1 MFRVLFFLNIFYFVF
16 TIPKESIHIME
27 DLPIGTSIYT
37 FSTDGCKTINN
48 TGIYRFVDSQ
58 KNSND
63 FFLIDPYTGRI
74 TTKKLIDRDDFC
86 LRRTCSCSKCEIIL
100 EVLCVNVGKIF
111 FNDLSIII
119 DDRNDH
125 SPQFSKSSITIDI
138 LENVPIDYLIPIDIA
153 IDLDY
158 GNNSIQGYKLLEDN
172 STNKLLN
179 AFQIEYTKKND
190 LLALRLIKILD
201 RELYHSLEYIIQAYD
216 GGQPQAL
223 IGHLNIYINILDVN
237 DMSPIFDRSEINVFL
252 SESTSIGSF
261 VTRVHAFDGDTG
273 LNGLVYYTIVSF
285 DPPSNGTFILS
296 KETGEIR
303 LGKSLDYE
311 KEKSYRIKIK
321 AQDNGPQQ
329 VSIPAFAMIY
339 IDIKDEN
346 DNYPLITPTFND
358 DKISGIEHI
367 SNSSIITIRENLSNG
382 TFLGH
387 ISISDL
393 DSGNNGLVSWS
404 LESNGSISIKELFNN
419 EAFLMFTA
427 RIFDREDQSQY
438 EIYLKA
444 YDHGIQS
451 LLTILNF
458 TLIILDEND
467 NAPIFDKDFYLI
479 NITET
484 IPLNTILLH
493 FHAIDIDEENTLNSQ
508 IEYQLNNQTIF
519 SLNSIT
525 GELRLIG
532 KLDREEQSSYEFD
545 IIASDH
551 GQPQPLSSTVRC
563 IINLIDVNDNYPIF
577 DLSEYVFEIPETWS
591 NLSPIGY
598 VHATDADEYYSELTY
613 KLVYNDMTMTNDWP
627 FELTTNG
634 TLYLKD
640 ASVDIDYERRSIY
653 QFLILAIDND
663 GLNTSVPVTIHIL
676 NRNDFC
682 PELIN
687 NSTALFFNID
697 LWFNNSNEKFNHYYL
712 ELFDG
717 DNDTCSIELLNFNN
731 IFKIDLIQHNQYLLY
746 AHILPEREY
755 YILQFRLR
763 DLINETID
771 QSCIRYAQLVLTI
784 GTNETNQT
792 LAIDSAREYLEA
804 LYLISRRSYSY
815 FNLTLFNVIFVI
827 ILLSIAIII
836 SLISIK
842 IIYLSSNSCHQRR
855 LRKHKNDSHTLYRL
869 QGPTETRLPLLDNG
883 PGETSLTSSLNIAGN
898 SKTTQNE
905 NVNHSIDNDEQQ
917 QQLLCQLNSKS
928 SLSIVKQSNEFK
940 TFTLKS
946 NHNRYDLMNDNR
958 HSSISS
964 SLSYPHVRDSGYET
978 TSSNIDQQ
986 RFLSPTNPSNVSS
999 STDNQLITITY
1010 FSSSIPT
1017 HHDLSLSSPNTVS
1030 QTLKTFAHMPTA
1042 NITGNESSTMMIA
1055 RLAEQEI
1062 IEV

>member
-1 MFRVLFFLNIFYFVF
+1 MFQILIILNLFYSVF

-48 TGIYRFVDSQ
+48 AGTYRFVDSQ

-86 LRRTCSCSKCEIIL
+86 LRRMCSCSKCEIIL
-100 EVLCVNVGKIF
+100 EVLCVNMGKIF

-119 DDRNDH
+119 DDHNDH

-138 LENVPIDYLIPIDIA
+138 LENIPIGYLIPIDIA

-158 GNNSIQGYKLLEDN
+158 GNNSIQGYNLLEDN
-172 STNKLLN
+172 STNKILN

-223 IGHLNIYINILDVN
+223 IGRLNIYINILDVN
-237 DMSPIFDRSEINVFL
+237 DMSPVFDRSEINILL
-252 SESTSIGSF
+252 SESTSIGSLIA
-261 VTRVHAFDGDTG
+261 RVHAFDGDTG
-273 LNGLVYYTIVSF
+273 LNGLVYYTIVSL
-285 DPPSNGTFILS
+285 DPPSNGTFMLS
-296 KETGEIR
+296 KETGEIH

-339 IDIKDEN
+339 IEIKDEN

-358 DKISGIEHI
+358 DRISGVEHI
-367 SNSSIITIRENLSNG
+367 LNSTIITIRENLSNG

-427 RIFDREDQSQY
+427 RIFDREEQSQY
-438 EIYLKA
+438 EISLKA
-444 YDHGIQS
+444 HDHGIQP
-451 LLTILNF
+451 LTSILNF
-458 TLIILDEND
+458 TLKILDEND
-467 NAPIFDKDFYLI
+467 NTPIFDKEFYLI
-479 NITET
+479 NITEA
-484 IPLNTILLH
+484 IPIGTILLH
-493 FHAIDIDEENTLNSQ
+493 FHATDADEENTLNSQ
-508 IEYQLNNQTIF
+508 IEYQLSNETIF
-519 SLNSIT
+519 SLNSTT

-563 IINLIDVNDNYPIF
+563 IINLIDINDNYPTF
-577 DLSEYVFEIPETWS
+577 DLSEYIFEIPETWS
-591 NLSPIGY
+591 NHSPIGH

-613 KLVYNDMTMTNDWP
+613 KLVYNDTTMTNEWP
-627 FELTTNG
+627 FDLTTNG
-634 TLYLKD
+634 TLYLKGTS
-640 ASVDIDYERRSIY
+640 ADIDYERRSIY

-676 NRNDFC
+676 NRNDYC

-697 LWFNNSNEKFNHYYL
+697 LWFNNSYDDFNQYYL

-717 DNDTCSIELLNFNN
+717 DNDTCSIELLNFND
-731 IFKIDLIQHNQYLLY
+731 IFKIDLIQRNEFLLY

-771 QSCIRYAQLVLTI
+771 QSCIRYVQLVLTI
-784 GTNETNQT
+784 GTNQTNQT
-792 LAIDSAREYLEA
+792 VAIDTAREYLEA
-804 LYLISRRSYSY
+804 LYLISRRSHTY
-815 FNLTLFNVIFVI
+815 FNLTLLNVIFVI

-842 IIYLSSNSCHQRR
+842 VIYISSNSCHQRK

-869 QGPTETRLPLLDNG
+869 QGPTETQLPLLDNE
-883 PGETSLTSSLNIAGN
+883 PGEISLTSSLNMTGN
-898 SKTTQNE
+898 SKSTQDE
-905 NVNHSIDNDEQQ
+905 NVNHSLDNDEQQ
-917 QQLLCQLNSKS
+917 QQLLCQLNPNS
-928 SLSIVKQSNEFK
+928 SSIVKKSNEYK
-940 TFTLKS
+940 TFTFKS
-946 NHNRYDLMNDNR
+946 NHNTYDRMNDNR
-958 HSSISS
+958 HSGISPT
-964 SLSYPHVRDSGYET
+964 LSYPHIHDSGYET

-986 RFLSPTNPSNVSS
+986 RFLLPGSPSNVSS
-999 STDNQLITITY
+999 STDNQLIAVTY
-1010 FSSSIPT
+1010 YSSLSST
-1017 HHDLSLSSPNTVS
+1017 HQDLSLSSPNTVS
-1030 QTLKTFAHMPTA
+1030 RTLKTFTHMPTM
-1042 NITGNESSTMMIA
+1042 NITGNESSTMKIA